1 MEKNV
6 WRWVYE
12 HEPSISSIPPPPL
25 PSASAIL
32 QCIPWAVRLG
42 RSSSVPASARP
53 AEKREKRVNT
63 LWRY

>member
-1 MEKNV
+1 MTQREKGFV
-6 WRWVYE
+6 KGLHE

-42 RSSSVPASARP
+42 RSSSVPASVRTG
-53 AEKREKRVNT
+53 EEM
-63 LWRY
+63 